1 MKKGF
6 TLIELVAVITTIAII
21 SIIAI
26 PPIINQIKSKQKQIS
41 EVAQKIVYASTELYI
56 DSNSSTY
63 NEYPGNIFYV
73 TLQSLVDNE
82 FLIEPVIDTK
92 TGKNID
98 LDYVV
103 KVSFDN
109 SKNVTYSMV

>member
-56 DSNSSTY
+56 DSNSSKY
-63 NEYPGNIFYV
+63 NEYPGNIFCV
-73 TLQSLVDNE
+73 TLQSLVDNDS
-82 FLIEPVIDTK
+82 LITEINDIK
-92 TGKNID
+92 LGNNIA
-98 LDYVV
+98 LDYV
-103 KVSFDN
+103 
-109 SKNVTYSMV
+109 